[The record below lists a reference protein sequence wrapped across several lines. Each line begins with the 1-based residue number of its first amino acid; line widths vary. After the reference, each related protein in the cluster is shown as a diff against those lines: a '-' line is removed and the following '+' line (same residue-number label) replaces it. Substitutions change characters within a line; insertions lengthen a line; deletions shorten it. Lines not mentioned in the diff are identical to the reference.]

1 MKIIWYGFQFWNKW
15 AVNVLILTRK
25 VNDSIMIDDNIEIIV
40 VDIKGDQVKLG
51 IKAPKNISVHRTEV
65 FLEIQNQNIKAVES
79 SPESLKNLKDLLDK
93 KKNK

>member
-1 MKIIWYGFQFWNKW
+1 
-15 AVNVLILTRK
+15 VLILTRK
-25 VNDSIMIDDNIEIIV
+25 VNDSIMIDDNIEIVV

-65 FLEIQNQNIKAVES
+65 FLEIQNQNIKAAES
-79 SPESLKNLKDLLDK
+79 SPESLKNLKDLLNK

>member
-1 MKIIWYGFQFWNKW
+1 
-15 AVNVLILTRK
+15 
-25 VNDSIMIDDNIEIIV
+25 MIDDNIEIIV

-65 FLEIQNQNIKAVES
+65 FLEIQNQNIKAAES
-79 SPESLKNLKDLLDK
+79 SPESLKNLKDLLNK

>member
-1 MKIIWYGFQFWNKW
+1 M
-15 AVNVLILTRK
+15 LILTRK
-25 VNDSIMIDDNIEIIV
+25 VNDSIMIDDNIEIVV

-65 FLEIQNQNIKAVES
+65 FLEIQNQNIKAAES
-79 SPESLKNLKDLLDK
+79 SPESLKNLKDLLNK